1 VYVRPSSLIRGGRAA
16 RSGTGRTGDAADD
29 DDGDDDGDADGDA
42 VPEADADERAVVE
55 DVAEALV
62 DPVDPVAPVVGD
74 GVDVGPV
81 PDVAGNWDVVQV

>member
-29 DDGDDDGDADGDA
+29 DGDGVDDGDA
-42 VPEADADERAVVE
+42 VPEADADARAVVE

-62 DPVDPVAPVVGD
+62 DPADPVVGD
-74 GVDVGPV
+74 GVDVAPAL
-81 PDVAGNWDVVQV
+81 DVAGNWDVVQV